1 MCIYIYTYIYIYIHV
16 STQGL
21 CTRYRSYKNRC
32 YSAVEHLLVGLYN
45 RAEVFTAR
53 YGLNLEFRLIVG
65 CNLLTMF
72 SSRIAVGYDIVVGHL
87 NTPVKT

>member
-1 MCIYIYTYIYIYIHV
+1 MCFVWISEQTAIV
-16 STQGL
+16 SL
-21 CTRYRSYKNRC
+21 YRINW
-32 YSAVEHLLVGLYN
+32 LVCVTGTDI
-45 RAEVFTAR
+45 VFTAR